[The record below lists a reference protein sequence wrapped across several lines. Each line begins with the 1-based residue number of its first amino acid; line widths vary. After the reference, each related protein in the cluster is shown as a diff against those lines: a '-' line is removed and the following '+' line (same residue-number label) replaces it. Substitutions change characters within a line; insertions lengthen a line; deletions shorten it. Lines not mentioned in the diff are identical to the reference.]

1 MKDFSDYIICSDY
14 DGTLDY
20 GGVCEKNIEAI
31 NYFVSH
37 GGKFTLCTGRRGE
50 EFYFGKKRDFEI
62 NAPIIGLTGAQ
73 IYDGESEKVIEQYC
87 LEDNWQELV
96 EDIIAGIEYEQI
108 LEFVGFDKTVKIN
121 TSDKPECR
129 KILHLMEK
137 EKLYKIT
144 GYTDYNS
151 SPVDPNLY
159 EICSG
164 KCNLTSNGYTT
175 YEITGCGVDKGA
187 GALKVKEL
195 VGAKTLICVGDFLG
209 DISMLQ
215 VADVSYAVG
224 NALPEVK
231 AVADKT
237 TVHATE
243 GAIASII
250 EDLIK
255 GDIQAN

>member
-1 MKDFSDYIICSDY
+1 MKDFSNYIICSDY
-14 DGTLDY
+14 DGTLDF
-20 GGVCEKNIEAI
+20 GGVCEKNVHAI

-37 GGKFTLCTGRRGE
+37 GGNFTLCTGRRGE
-50 EFYFGKKRDFEI
+50 GFYFGKKRDFKI

-73 IYDGESEKVIEQYC
+73 IYDGGSEKVIEQYC

-96 EDIIAGIEYEQI
+96 EDIIDGIEYEQT

-121 TSDKPECR
+121 TSDREDCR
-129 KILHLMEK
+129 KTLRLMKE

-144 GYTDYNS
+144 GYSAYNS
-151 SPVDPNLY
+151 SPVDPKLVD
-159 EICSG
+159 ICSG
-164 KCNLTSNGYTT
+164 RCNLTSNGYTT

-195 VGAKTLICVGDFLG
+195 VGAKKLICVGDFVG
-209 DISMLQ
+209 DISMLG

-224 NALPEVK
+224 NAIDEVK
-231 AVADKT
+231 KIADRI

-243 GAIASII
+243 GAIASIV
-250 EDLIK
+250 EDIID
-255 GDIQAN
+255 GVI

>member
-1 MKDFSDYIICSDY
+1 MKEFSDYIICSDY

-20 GGVCEKNIEAI
+20 GGICKSNIEAI
-31 NYFVSH
+31 NHFISH

-50 EFYFGKKRDFEI
+50 EFYFGRKRDFVI

-73 IYDGESEKVIEQYC
+73 IFDGAAEKVVEQYC
-87 LEDNWQELV
+87 IEDDWSDLV
-96 EDIIAGIEYEQI
+96 ESIIEGIDYEQVI
-108 LEFVGFDKTVKIN
+108 EFVGVNEVVKFS
-121 TSDKPECR
+121 TEDEKECYR
-129 KILHLMEK
+129 LLQLWKK

-144 GYTDYNS
+144 GYTGYTS
-151 SPVDPNLY
+151 SPLDPKLI
-159 EICSG
+159 ELCCG

-175 YEITGCGVDKGA
+175 YEITASGIDKGT

-195 VGAKTLICVGDFLG
+195 VGAKKLICVGDFLG

-231 AVADKT
+231 AVADKI

-243 GAIASII
+243 GAIAEIV
-250 EDLIK
+250 EDIIK
-255 GDIQAN
+255 GDI